1 MKLIRYSH
9 GMHTAWGRVEG
20 EEVLQ
25 IRGDLFHPGQTAGPR
40 LPLSEV
46 EIMAPTDPRKVLIIA
61 ANYAAHARETGKE
74 VPPAPVFVSVS
85 PQAVIAHGASIHY
98 VPGAKRI
105 DFEAELV
112 AVIGKPAC
120 KVGEADALNYVAG
133 YTCGLDISNRDVQW
147 GPLKNISAAKS
158 FDTFKPCGPFV
169 ETELNPQD
177 LDIVLRQ
184 NGEIKQQSNTSDMV
198 FSVARLVSDISHCM
212 TLLPGDL
219 IYTGTPSGIGS
230 IAPGDRLEVEIS
242 GLGTLQCNVVEG

>member
-1 MKLIRYSH
+1 MKLLRYSH
-9 GMHTAWGRVEG
+9 GMHTAWGRIEG
-20 EEVLQ
+20 GEVLQ
-25 IRGDLFHPGQTAGPR
+25 IQGDLFYPGQPAGPR
-40 LPLSEV
+40 LPLAEV

-61 ANYAAHARETGKE
+61 ANYAAHAKETGKE
-74 VPPAPVFVSVS
+74 VPPAPVFVCVS
-85 PQAVIAHGASIHY
+85 PQAVVPHRASIHY
-98 VPGAKRI
+98 VPGAQRI

-112 AVIGKPAC
+112 AIVGKPAC
-120 KVGEADALNYVAG
+120 KVAEKDALNYIAG

-158 FDTFKPCGPFV
+158 FDTFKPCGPYV
-169 ETELNPQD
+169 ETDLDPQN

-184 NGEIKQQSNTSDMV
+184 NGEIRQQSNTSDMV
-198 FSVARLVSDISHCM
+198 FSVARLVSAISRCM

-242 GLGTLQCNVVEG
+242 SLGTLQCNVVEG